1 MPMPQVLLEAGDS
14 ISDSEIDDLLGLG
27 GVDDGLSEEE
37 VAAPLTSSNLLLHTS
52 SHSTP
57 PLLPPPPHNLLL
69 PLLHPDPGHHR
80 HPLS

>member
-37 VAAPLTSSNLLLHTS
+37 VAAPLTSSNLL
-52 SHSTP
+52 
-57 PLLPPPPHNLLL
+57 
-69 PLLHPDPGHHR
+69 
-80 HPLS
+80 